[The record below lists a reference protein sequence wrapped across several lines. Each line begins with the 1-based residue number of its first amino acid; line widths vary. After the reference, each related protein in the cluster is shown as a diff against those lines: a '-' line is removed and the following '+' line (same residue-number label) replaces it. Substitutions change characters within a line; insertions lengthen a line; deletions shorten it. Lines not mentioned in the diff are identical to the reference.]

1 MPQNEEKLYP
11 WMDQN
16 PVESFH
22 KENYDNFVEL
32 QVTEHADKP
41 ELSILG
47 VPRVGEQITVSCSA
61 YHTCP
66 PSPPTLSMGEAL
78 HTDTTAHV
86 PGQDGVWVITKQHT
100 FVIKED
106 EQTVTCKATFPGG
119 QTSEASINLNAQ
131 CIHKDIMIEPELA
144 DVTEGVAK
152 NFTCEVFHSCK
163 KQTPD
168 ITWNY
173 ENMPETVKTKQNRG
187 SGWVTKSNVSFLASM
202 EDHGKKLTCTAKFPH
217 GEITASVVL
226 YVQKFVPKIVD
237 PFENDS
243 RFFFSFSA

>member
-1 MPQNEEKLYP
+1 MP
-11 WMDQN
+11 
-16 PVESFH
+16 
-22 KENYDNFVEL
+22 
-32 QVTEHADKP
+32 
-41 ELSILG
+41 
-47 VPRVGEQITVSCSA
+47 
-61 YHTCP
+61 
-66 PSPPTLSMGEAL
+66 AL
-78 HTDTTAHV
+78 H
-86 PGQDGVWVITKQHT
+86 PKGVILLL
-100 FVIKED
+100 FR
-106 EQTVTCKATFPGG
+106 
-119 QTSEASINLNAQ
+119 
-131 CIHKDIMIEPELA
+131 LA

-226 YVQKFVPKIVD
+226 YVQMNAGVSGCRCSPAHFLSLCRVFVLLT
-237 PFENDS
+237 
-243 RFFFSFSA
+243 SAGLRCGSTECVSGWCSPGLFYPLFITR